1 MILRPTAWTRSS
13 LDVSGSHGHIGMCV
27 PICRHWEAPSGRA
40 SAQRSRMQ
48 HDLGTKWFALKP
60 KTNISRREAARQC
73 VAVFDTGFFRA
84 LCEPAR
90 IAVLR
95 ELILLGRADIAAI
108 AARLPQDR
116 SVIARHLRQL
126 ASARIVNARKEG
138 RHVFYEIDAPTI
150 AGRLEGILQITR
162 LLAAAMQKSA
172 GRTRKGPGS

>member
-1 MILRPTAWTRSS
+1 M
-13 LDVSGSHGHIGMCV
+13 
-27 PICRHWEAPSGRA
+27 
-40 SAQRSRMQ
+40 
-48 HDLGTKWFALKP
+48 KP
-60 KTNISRREAARQC
+60 KTNISRHEAAQQC
-73 VAVFDTGFFRA
+73 VAVFDTGFFKA

-126 ASARIVNARKEG
+126 ATARIVNAQKQG
-138 RHVFYEIDAPTI
+138 RHVFYEIDAHTI

-162 LLAAAMQKSA
+162 LLDTAIQKSA
-172 GRTRKGPGS
+172 GRQTKDKRKQEQ